1 MAQQPASR
9 GRHRD
14 PMVKKLWELQD
25 KLKST
30 GATDEIQ
37 KTLDDALDLF
47 FKREHYCEDH
57 TSPASPELQ
66 EINQM
71 TLTHPWD
78 DLHAQGKTVW
88 NLRPSMM
95 SGFLEG
101 QFLQFLVSMSN
112 AKRVL
117 ELGMYTGYSALA
129 CAEALP
135 DDGEVITCEFDPYL
149 ENLVKEYTSKSVHG
163 RKISIRIGP
172 ALDTIN
178 KLADEEQ
185 RFDIIFLDANKDQYW
200 EYYQVIMDR
209 GLLAPRGTIVVDNA
223 LFQGQVY
230 SESRDQSGEGMKTF
244 NENVTRDQRV
254 KTVLVPIRDG
264 VRLIRRTEDMLAK
277 GQAD

>member
-1 MAQQPASR
+1 
-9 GRHRD
+9 
-14 PMVKKLWELQD
+14 
-25 KLKST
+25 
-30 GATDEIQ
+30 
-37 KTLDDALDLF
+37 
-47 FKREHYCEDH
+47 
-57 TSPASPELQ
+57 
-66 EINQM
+66 M

-78 DLHAQGKTVW
+78 DLHSQGKTLW
-88 NLRPSMM
+88 NLRPGMM

-135 DDGEVITCEFDPYL
+135 DDGEVITCELDPYL
-149 ENLVKEYTSKSVHG
+149 ETLVKEYFYKSVHG

-172 ALDTIN
+172 ALETIN
-178 KLADEEQ
+178 KLADDKQ
-185 RFDIIFLDANKDQYW
+185 SFDIIFLDANKDQYW

-230 SESRDQSGEGMKTF
+230 CETKDKMGEGMKAF
-244 NENVTRDQRV
+244 NENLSRDTRV

-264 VRLIRRTEDMLAK
+264 VRLIRRIEDMLAK